1 MLNILEPNLALKVGK
16 QFLKNYKVF
25 LKIKFCIH
33 FSIVLKVRFTRG
45 CKTFLVG
52 GKRCSQ

>member
-1 MLNILEPNLALKVGK
+1 MLNILEPNLALKVGMP
-16 QFLKNYKVF
+16 FLKNYKVF
-25 LKIKFCIH
+25 LKIKFCVY

-45 CKTFLVG
+45 CRTFLVG